1 MCKGLLLL
9 VLVIGFLELYSSA
22 PIKTPADGT
31 APRLEQDLSGWEA
44 ILFYLFVSFWI
55 VVFVNALYQ
64 FIVAY
69 GVAEYYYTPY
79 DHDNEKDVGCCALWD
94 GVYFGMVTH
103 GGSLAMG
110 SFLIATLTFIQMI
123 LKAARDASAENQV
136 VACILCLI
144 NLCVGCC
151 KDRADPTAGS
161 ARAHASGWHMGNS
174 KAAPMLDIRLAR
186 DLGASMA
193 KHGSNMS
200 ATLQRQ
206 GHRSGSGHGCCISSS
221 MTAEAACQRKQHASG
236 MAATWK
242 RHGKDMGATLRWA
255 T

>member
-1 MCKGLLLL
+1 
-9 VLVIGFLELYSSA
+9 
-22 PIKTPADGT
+22 
-31 APRLEQDLSGWEA
+31 
-44 ILFYLFVSFWI
+44 

-151 KDRADPTAGS
+151 KEFVEFVNRNAYIDIAITSNNFCSAAAEAVGMIVSMGGAMAILNGATWVFMLFGMLLSGLAAAAFTYMVVTQGTFAEQNSQFEVINPSAPTAIGGMIGVIVSASFMHVFDMTSDTLLYCYGYDLKTGS
-161 ARAHASGWHMGNS
+161 HSSHAP
-174 KAAPMLDIRLAR
+174 AALKELV
-186 DLGASMA
+186 
-193 KHGSNMS
+193 H
-200 ATLQRQ
+200 T
-206 GHRSGSGHGCCISSS
+206 
-221 MTAEAACQRKQHASG
+221 T
-236 MAATWK
+236 
-242 RHGKDMGATLRWA
+242 KDN
-255 T
+255 